1 MSNRTL
7 KGSSFQELLLFVF
20 RRRWRVRV
28 TGNSMLPLLKQG
40 DEVLVNKRVL
50 RQRSPVR
57 GEIVVC
63 QHPSTEG
70 LKLIKRVQSVAE
82 DGSCFVVGDNPDESS
97 DSRQFGLLS
106 AENILGIVTSRF

>member
-7 KGSSFQELLLFVF
+7 KSSGFQELLLFVL

-50 RQRSPVR
+50 RQRRPTVD
-57 GEIVVC
+57 EIVVC
-63 QHPSTEG
+63 QHPVTPG
-70 LKLIKRVQSVAE
+70 LKIIKRVQSVAE
-82 DGSCFVVGDNPDESS
+82 NGSCFVVGDNLAESS